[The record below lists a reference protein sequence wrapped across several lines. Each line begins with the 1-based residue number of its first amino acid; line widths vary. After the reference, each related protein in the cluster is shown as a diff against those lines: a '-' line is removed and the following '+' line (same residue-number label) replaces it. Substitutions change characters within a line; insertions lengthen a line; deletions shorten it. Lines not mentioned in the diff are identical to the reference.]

1 MSARRSERTSCT
13 TSQKFRGRFHPPPSA
28 KCMRSTSLNISTTSS
43 RPWRRSI
50 ASARRARGCASRC
63 RISRPA
69 TPSPIRRIGIS
80 SAISALIISTP
91 ITGLPFTAGRGSSAG
106 RCSSCSPRRS
116 RTRSCIDSRIAVPLR
131 TSSGGRGSFRPGF
144 SPSIWKRSSDT
155 TDRHGVIKQ
164 WAFTWLPRPA
174 TAISASRGR
183 RRSHRF
189 VRQWG
194 LHDLNK
200 RLLAERGNR
209 VIGGPFAGLV
219 LTDLSHCEHIG
230 PYLLG
235 TYEMELHAIWAGVLK
250 RPFGQI
256 VDVGASFG
264 YYAVGLARRFPA
276 VPVIAFDTDWWARR
290 AVRQMAAANRTPNVS
305 VKGFCDPAWMASH
318 LKHNA
323 LIVVDCEGHEGR
335 LLCERPLPAFS
346 TATLVIELHE
356 EFVPGVTARIRAAF
370 ERTHSCAEI
379 NSRD

>member
-1 MSARRSERTSCT
+1 
-13 TSQKFRGRFHPPPSA
+13 
-28 KCMRSTSLNISTTSS
+28 
-43 RPWRRSI
+43 
-50 ASARRARGCASRC
+50 
-63 RISRPA
+63 
-69 TPSPIRRIGIS
+69 
-80 SAISALIISTP
+80 
-91 ITGLPFTAGRGSSAG
+91 
-106 RCSSCSPRRS
+106 
-116 RTRSCIDSRIAVPLR
+116 
-131 TSSGGRGSFRPGF
+131 
-144 SPSIWKRSSDT
+144 
-155 TDRHGVIKQ
+155 VIKQ

-219 LTDLSHCEHIG
+219 LTDLSQCEHIG

-235 TYEMELHAIWAGVLK
+235 TYEMELHAIWAEVLE

-264 YYAVGLARRFPA
+264 YYAVGLGRRFPG

-290 AVRQMAAANRTPNVS
+290 AVRQMAAANRTLNVS

-318 LKHNA
+318 LKDNA

-379 NSRD
+379 NSRDTTAVKLQDSGLTFDELRRVSQEVRGPQKWFVLTPLETPAER